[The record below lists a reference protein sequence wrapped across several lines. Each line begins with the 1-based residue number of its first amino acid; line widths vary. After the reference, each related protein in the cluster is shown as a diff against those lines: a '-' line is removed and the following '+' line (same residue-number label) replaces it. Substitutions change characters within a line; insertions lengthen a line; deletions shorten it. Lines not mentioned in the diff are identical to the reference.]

1 MNSVNFGGMTDYEA
15 EAQQLAERKRYA
27 EALRAQ
33 GQQAPQ
39 GRMAGRVYVPPNPL
53 EHLANALRQ
62 YSGQRELQDVRTAE
76 QGLTQR
82 KQEDLANYLKS
93 MPTATTTTEQQLVG
107 DRPGAGSF
115 EPVSTTKQPTPE
127 DYFNWMAQ
135 GTRLGPQAMQ
145 LGQMAYQGA
154 VRNQDRA
161 DDRSF
166 KTETLKEDRAF
177 REQQAAEA
185 RQQRMV
191 EIQLRLQDAQ
201 LSREQNAAL
210 RREMAGLAAAN
221 RPQAAVTPVT
231 VMRDGKPV
239 VIDGRTLEVLG
250 DAPPPKGKEGGSL
263 PPGALKMQQAEIEA
277 INAAGGIIA
286 DTSAFIKQI
295 DDKKLQLGPVNNL
308 VSSARNAVGMS
319 SPESEN
325 YATFKSTLERLRN
338 ESLRLNTGVQ
348 TDGDAQ
354 RAWAELIDNINDP
367 KVVRRQLERINQI
380 NERAVTLRQAN
391 IDGIRKNYNMDPLDT
406 SVRQVQAPAI
416 GVTPG
421 KPRRYNP
428 ATGALE

>member
-1 MNSVNFGGMTDYEA
+1 
-15 EAQQLAERKRYA
+15 
-27 EALRAQ
+27 
-33 GQQAPQ
+33 
-39 GRMAGRVYVPPNPL
+39 
-53 EHLANALRQ
+53 
-62 YSGQRELQDVRTAE
+62 
-76 QGLTQR
+76 
-82 KQEDLANYLKS
+82 
-93 MPTATTTTEQQLVG
+93 LVG

-115 EPVSTTKQPTPE
+115 EPVSTTKQPTPD

-135 GTRLGPQAMQ
+135 GTNLGPQAMQ

-161 DDRSF
+161 EDRTF

-185 RQQRMV
+185 RQQRMI
-191 EIQLRLQDAQ
+191 EIQMRLQDAQ

-231 VMRDGKPV
+231 VMKDGKAV
-239 VIDGRTLEVLG
+239 VIDGRTQQVLG
-250 DAPPPKGKEGGSL
+250 DAPPAKGKEGGSL
-263 PPGALKMQQAEIEA
+263 PPGALKMQQAELEA

-308 VSSARNAVGMS
+308 MSSARNAVGMS
-319 SPESEN
+319 SPESQT

-354 RAWAELIDNINDP
+354 RAWSELIDNINDP

-380 NERAVTLRQAN
+380 NERAVMLRQAN
-391 IDGIRKNYNMDPLDT
+391 IDGIRNNYNMEPLDT
-406 SVRQVQAPAI
+406 SARKEQTPAI
-416 GVTPG
+416 GATTDGPPPG
-421 KPRRYNP
+421 AVRLK
-428 ATGALE
+428 GAK

>member
-1 MNSVNFGGMTDYEA
+1 MKTVSFGNMTDYDT
-15 EAQQLAERKRYA
+15 EAQELARRREYA
-27 EALRAQ
+27 QALRQQ

-39 GRMAGRVYVPPNPL
+39 GRMAGRVYVAPSPL
-53 EHLANALRQ
+53 EHLASALRQ
-62 YSGQRELQDVRTAE
+62 YSGQRELQDVRAAE

-115 EPVSTTKQPTPE
+115 EPVSTTKQPTPD

-135 GTRLGPQAMQ
+135 GTNLGPQAMQ

-161 DDRSF
+161 EDRTF

-185 RQQRMV
+185 RQQRMI
-191 EIQLRLQDAQ
+191 EIQMRLQDAQ

-231 VMRDGKPV
+231 VMKDGKAV
-239 VIDGRTLEVLG
+239 VIDGRTQQVLG
-250 DAPPPKGKEGGSL
+250 DAPPAKGKEGGSL
-263 PPGALKMQQAEIEA
+263 PPGALKMQQAELEA

-308 VSSARNAVGMS
+308 MSSARNAVGMS
-319 SPESEN
+319 SPESQT

-354 RAWAELIDNINDP
+354 RAWSELIDNINDP

-380 NERAVTLRQAN
+380 NERAVMLRQAN
-391 IDGIRKNYNMDPLDT
+391 IDGIRNNYNMEPLDT
-406 SVRQVQAPAI
+406 SARKEQTPAI
-416 GVTPG
+416 GATTDGPPPG
-421 KPRRYNP
+421 AVRLK
-428 ATGALE
+428 GAK